1 MGHQAADLAHRLA
14 RDAEAVCRHYLSN
27 GRREGRYWLV
37 GDVRN
42 TPGRSL
48 FVRLR
53 GPDSGKGAAGKWT
66 DAATGEHGDL
76 LDLIRESCGLV
87 EFSHVADEARR
98 FLSLPRPDPAPDHAR
113 PSSSAPAGSPESARR
128 LFAMSKPIS
137 GTVVETYLRRRGIT
151 ALHGTGNLRFHPRCY
166 YRPDPDSPTQLWPAM
181 IAAVT
186 DLGGTIMGAHR
197 TWLDPSG
204 WDKAPIDTPRR
215 AIGHLLGNAVRVAMA
230 HDVMA
235 AAEGIETMLSLRCV
249 LPTMPMV
256 AALSAAHLAA
266 ILFPAT
272 LRRLYIARDN
282 DPAGDGAVANLIDRS
297 REAGIEAITLS
308 PRQGD
313 FNEDLRTLGID
324 ALRAA
329 IRVQIVP
336 EDVVRFMALEAAA
349 TASAKVPGGAGVMSY
364 PVAG

>member
-53 GPDSGKGAAGKWT
+53 GLESGKGAAGKWT

-76 LDLIRESCGLV
+76 LDIIRESCGFAQ
-87 EFSHVADEARR
+87 FSDAADEARR
-98 FLSLPRPDPAPDHAR
+98 FLSLPRPDPAPNHVR
-113 PSSSAPAGSPESARR
+113 PSSSALAGSPESARR
-128 LFAMSKPIS
+128 LFAMSQPIA
-137 GTVVETYLRRRGIT
+137 GTIVETYLRRRGIT
-151 ALHGTGNLRFHPRCY
+151 ALHGTANLRFHPRCY
-166 YRPDPDSPTQLWPAM
+166 YRPDPNSPTQTWPAM

-186 DLGGTIMGAHR
+186 DLGGTITGAHR

-204 WDKAPIDTPRR
+204 RDKARIDTPRR
-215 AIGHLLGNAVRVAMA
+215 AMGYLLGNAVRVGMA

-235 AAEGIETMLSLRCV
+235 AGEGIETMLSLRCAM
-249 LPTMPMV
+249 PTMPMV

-266 ILFPAT
+266 ILFPLT

-282 DPAGDGAVANLIDRS
+282 DPAGDSAVANLIDRS

-308 PRQGD
+308 PRLDD
-313 FNEDLRTLGID
+313 FNEDLRAAGID

-336 EDVVRFMALEAAA
+336 EDVVRFMALEEAVTGAAA
-349 TASAKVPGGAGVMSY
+349 VYGGAGVLSHAVM
-364 PVAG
+364 G